1 MNATHGAGALTLAA
15 ASAALGWALHTADV
29 RPLQPAAPM
38 STPSADGLSG
48 LSPSPL
54 AWPQPAQDQSAD
66 ATDAATVR
74 LHEDGRA
81 SVQARR
87 QPPQWILD
95 ELCRQ
100 GAALRPGAC
109 GGAGASPAGETARS
123 DAHAAAAP
131 LAQALRDGSEAQRYD
146 ALVQS
151 RTAGVLV
158 AEDVL
163 MRLMAEGPSER
174 VRLAAF
180 DSYMELKSGD
190 VDHLRGGLQ
199 AVLRIPYTPLQARAR
214 EQLDGIERLYEQGAA
229 LQQGQRQP

>member
-1 MNATHGAGALTLAA
+1 MNAIHGASALALAA
-15 ASAALGWALHTADV
+15 ASAALGWALHAPALHTAAL
-29 RPLQPAAPM
+29 PG
-38 STPSADGLSG
+38 PSSEASS

-54 AWPQPAQDQSAD
+54 AWPRPEQEGSGDGTAPS
-66 ATDAATVR
+66 VR
-74 LHEDGRA
+74 LHEDGSA
-81 SVQARR
+81 SVQALR
-87 QPPQWILD
+87 QRPLWILD

-109 GGAGASPAGETARS
+109 TPAMGDAANANAAATAGS
-123 DAHAAAAP
+123 AAAP

-214 EQLDGIERLYEQGAA
+214 EQLDGIERLYDQGVA

>member
-1 MNATHGAGALTLAA
+1 MNATHGAGALALAA

-29 RPLQPAAPM
+29 RPLQP
-38 STPSADGLSG
+38 STPPSTPPADGLSG

-109 GGAGASPAGETARS
+109 GGASISTAGGAAN
-123 DAHAAAAP
+123 AAAA
-131 LAQALRDGSEAQRYD
+131 LAQALREGSEAQRYD

-151 RTAGVLV
+151 RTAGMLV
-158 AEDVL
+158 AEDEL

>member
-1 MNATHGAGALTLAA
+1 MNATHGAGALALAA
-15 ASAALGWALHTADV
+15 VSAALGWALHAPGIPTAA
-29 RPLQPAAPM
+29 PAAPV
-38 STPSADGLSG
+38 SNPSSFSPSA

-54 AWPQPAQDQSAD
+54 AWPQPAPEANANDAGAD
-66 ATDAATVR
+66 ADAATVR
-74 LHEDGRA
+74 LHEDGSA

-87 QPPQWILD
+87 QPPQSILD

-109 GGAGASPAGETARS
+109 GGASISTAGGAAN
-123 DAHAAAAP
+123 AAAA
-131 LAQALRDGSEAQRYD
+131 LAQALREGSEAQRYD

-151 RTAGVLV
+151 RTAGMLV
-158 AEDVL
+158 AEDEL

-214 EQLDGIERLYEQGAA
+214 EQLDGIERLYDQGAA